1 MVKMEMMLMNHPRD
15 LKNLCLF
22 EIAFILVY
30 FFIKTLSIRYRFR
43 F

>member
-1 MVKMEMMLMNHPRD
+1 MEIMLMNHPRD

-30 FFIKTLSIRYRFR
+30 SHGGVIEGA
-43 F
+43 